1 MSRWFIRFQPL
12 GGSSQRYL
20 DKTTGRTI
28 SRRRFLRYQGRCPEM
43 YATERRAA
51 GLSHPRKTRC
61 DKGQPRIS
69 HADIA
74 LVTAQGWVVL
84 HPLPATPHA
93 FVVVHHKVAVAVIA
107 RLPHGQWERW
117 RCATCALTLR
127 SQAAIVAHV
136 VAVHFATVC
145 QAQGVA
151 APAVTPIRF
160 VPARER
166 HTSLPTRVGTQ
177 ENAGPWDPI
186 LSFTLWVLLT
196 RWCGGMR

>member
-20 DKTTGRTI
+20 DKDTGRTI

-43 YATERRAA
+43 LATERNAA

-61 DKGQPRIS
+61 DKGQPRRS
-69 HADIA
+69 RADIA
-74 LVTAQGWVVL
+74 FMTPQGPVVL
-84 HPLPATPHA
+84 RPMPDASHSFA
-93 FVVVHHKVAVAVIA
+93 VVHHRVAVAVIE
-107 RLPHGQWERW
+107 RQPHGRWERW
-117 RCATCALTLR
+117 RCTSCALTLR

-136 VAVHFATVC
+136 VAVHFAAVC
-145 QAQGVA
+145 QAHGVT
-151 APAVTPIRF
+151 APAVKPICF

-166 HTSLPTRVGTQ
+166 HSALPTRVGTR
-177 ENAGPWDPI
+177 ENAGPWDHIP
-186 LSFTLWVLLT
+186 SFTFWVLLT